1 MDIYQAA
8 TELNKKIE
16 KLEKVLK
23 DGTPLTP
30 AQRQAKE
37 GKVARLRG
45 QIQSLQQ
52 LLKPVGV
59 TKVVHQN

>member
-30 AQRQAKE
+30 AQRQAE
-37 GKVARLRG
+37 EAQVATLRA

-52 LLKPVGV
+52 YLPPVGV
-59 TKVVHQN
+59 TKVIHKN